1 MNLAW
6 QPWAMASAEIIAAIV
21 IVTGLAQT
29 LFYVVQLVYAGI
41 ALGTRPPIS
50 RASALWRFYADEA
63 PGIALL
69 APAYNEEVTV
79 VESVKSLLA
88 LHYPDFEVLL
98 INDGSKDRT
107 LQVLIDEFGL
117 SPVERFYDLAVEHK
131 PIRGLYASERLPRLL
146 VVDKENGGKSDAL
159 NAGINVARAPLF
171 CSMDADS
178 LLEPDAL
185 LRAVRPF
192 VEEPTRTVA
201 VGGTIRIAN
210 GSRIEGGRVLEVG
223 MPKNLLALIQIME
236 YLRAFLMA
244 RLALGKMQVLTVIS
258 GAFGLF
264 RRQTVIAVGGYSH
277 GTVGEDMELVV
288 RLHRRLREQKISYRI
303 EFIPEPVCWTEVP
316 EDLKILG
323 RQRAR
328 WQRGALETFFRH
340 KDMLF
345 NPRYGRVGFIGFG
358 QILIVD
364 VLGPLSEVLGYVL
377 VPLLW
382 ALGLLSVDYLL
393 AFIAVTFTLGIFVS
407 VATLI
412 LEEVE
417 LRRFPRARDLALL
430 TSIAVIENFGYR
442 QLSNFWRIRGW
453 WQFLNKQQGWGD
465 MARKGFAV
473 PAADKAKEGAAG
485 GNAG

>member
-1 MNLAW
+1 MTLDW
-6 QPWAMASAEIIAAIV
+6 QPWAMATAEIIAAIV

-29 LFYVVQLVYAGI
+29 LFYIVQLGYAGV

-50 RASALWRFYADEA
+50 RASALWRLYAGEA
-63 PGIALL
+63 PAIAVL

-79 VESVKSLLA
+79 IESVKSLLA

-98 INDGSKDRT
+98 VNDGSKDRT
-107 LQVLIDEFGL
+107 LEVLIEEFGL
-117 SPVERFYDLAVEHK
+117 SPVERFYELAVDHK

-210 GSRIEGGRVLEVG
+210 GSRIESGQVVKLRL
-223 MPKNLLALIQIME
+223 PTNFLALVQIVE

-244 RLALGKMQVLTVIS
+244 RLALSAMQSLTVIS

-264 RRQTVIAVGGYSH
+264 KREPVIEVGGYSH
-277 GTVGEDMELVV
+277 GTVGEDMELVIK
-288 RLHRRLREQKISYRI
+288 LHRLFRERKQDYRI
-303 EFIPEPVCWTEVP
+303 DFIPEPVCWTEVP
-316 EDLKILG
+316 DSLTILG

-340 KDMLF
+340 KIMLF
-345 NPRYGRVGFIGFG
+345 NPRYGRIGFLG
-358 QILIVD
+358 MGHVLLVD
-364 VLGPLSEVLGYVL
+364 VLGPIVEVIGYFL

-382 ALGLLSVDYLL
+382 AAGLLAFDYLL
-393 AFIAVTFTLGIFVS
+393 AFLAITFTFGIFVS

-412 LEEVE
+412 LEEAE
-417 LRRFPRARDLALL
+417 LRRFPKARDLAVL
-430 TSIAVIENFGYR
+430 TAVAVAENFGYR
-442 QLSNFWRIRGW
+442 QLANLWRLRGW
-453 WQFLNKQQGWGD
+453 WQFLRKQQGWGT
-465 MARKGFAV
+465 MTRKGF
-473 PAADKAKEGAAG
+473 KTT
-485 GNAG
+485 